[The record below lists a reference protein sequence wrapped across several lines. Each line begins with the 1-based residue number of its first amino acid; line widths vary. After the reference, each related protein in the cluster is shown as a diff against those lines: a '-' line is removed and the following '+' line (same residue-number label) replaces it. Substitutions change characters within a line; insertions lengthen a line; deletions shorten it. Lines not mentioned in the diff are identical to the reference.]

1 MVLVGS
7 TAIASK
13 MIGARA
19 PPFAAAALLP
29 NVQSSVQANDR

>member
-13 MIGARA
+13 MIGAR
-19 PPFAAAALLP
+19 PPFTAAALLP